1 MGRRKQIILVC
12 MVLALL
18 GAGVWWARS
27 AGWLPF
33 GGQVNPLGL
42 DLSRPDALLTTQSLA
57 ALPRDVLKQPMA
69 KRLLSED
76 LAFYY
81 ESHEDRLG
89 VLGAIKR
96 IAYEHELNWSDE
108 LLRLVLDEPAQV
120 ALWRDGKGALRHY
133 AVAIRR
139 NKLAALA
146 EQWGKL
152 ALSDAQLRQAG
163 EIKLGL
169 AGKTPLLALTVSPR
183 RTFLF
188 ASAGDRLVL
197 LSDAGMLLDAQ
208 GAIDKK
214 AASVVADLLD
224 GANPYA
230 QLFAAPE
237 TAARHRWAVN
247 AQTWAFGYQRYF
259 PTLEAFQ
266 IDLDD
271 QGQMQTALLVNPSGG
286 GQPSTL
292 QPVLASLPAQPA
304 LCALLPIDWASVG
317 ELGQRMS
324 GAARGAVDALALQA
338 DGSGSACW
346 YGESQ
351 LHTPVFAAGFK
362 DLAPIQDAAL
372 SALFDWAVRPGANG
386 AAAAQSDGAT
396 AWRRTVAAPYS
407 KSGKSG
413 GYPVALVRAG
423 NTLVFSPDQTLA
435 ERVAGAAQ
443 KRFPSVADSIGV
455 AAGLPSPITVAVLTP
470 SSLAQLLRREA
481 DALLPAAQ
489 EPHLRAAARRHLWP
503 QLDELA
509 KLPAV
514 RITVPAD
521 AWTGERGWR
530 PLSWQPLS

>member
-1 MGRRKQIILVC
+1 MVRRKQVILVC
-12 MVLALL
+12 MALALL
-18 GAGVWWARS
+18 GAGAWWAKS

-33 GGQVNPLGL
+33 SGKVNPLGL
-42 DLSRPDALLTTQSLA
+42 DLSRPDAVLTTQSLA

-96 IAYEHELNWSDE
+96 IAYEQELNWSDE

-146 EQWGKL
+146 EQWGKV
-152 ALSDAQLRQAG
+152 ALSDAQLRQTG

-169 AGKTPLLALTVSPR
+169 AGKTPLLALSVSPR

-214 AASVVADLLD
+214 AAAVVADLLG
-224 GANPYA
+224 GADPYA
-230 QLFAAPE
+230 QLFAAP
-237 TAARHRWAVN
+237 ASSPRHRWAVN

-259 PTLEAFQ
+259 PTIEAFQ
-266 IDLDD
+266 IDLDE
-271 QGQMQTALLVNPSGG
+271 QGQMQTALLVNPSRGG
-286 GQPSTL
+286 KPLPAQPL
-292 QPVLASLPAQPA
+292 LASLPAQPA
-304 LCALLPIDWASVG
+304 LCALLPIDWANVR

-324 GAARGAVDALALQA
+324 PAARGAIDALAQQA

-346 YGESQ
+346 YSDSQ

-372 SALFDWAVRPGANG
+372 AALFDWAVRPGADE
-386 AAAAQSDGAT
+386 AAAAQSGGAA
-396 AWRRTVAAPYS
+396 AWRRTVAAPFSSAS
-407 KSGKSG
+407 KSA
-413 GYPVALVRAG
+413 GYPVALMRAG
-423 NTLVFSPDQTLA
+423 NTLVFSPDQKLA

-443 KRFPSVADSIGV
+443 KRFPSVADSIG
-455 AAGLPSPITVAVLTP
+455 ASTGPAPQITVAVLTP
-470 SSLAQLLRREA
+470 SSLAPVLRREA

-489 EPHLRAAARRHLWP
+489 EPHLRAAAQRHLWP
-503 QLDELA
+503 QLDALA

-521 AWTGERGWR
+521 AWSGERGWR
-530 PLSWQPLS
+530 PLSWQPLP